1 MHFAIRTINGIL
13 QAEIGRYI
21 KACTENIA
29 RLDRGIPSPEQ
40 IAAGKGGMNA
50 STMAHS
56 HGVVS
61 QAARD
66 LQSVLKVFR
75 ARYGSMLAAMS
86 GKHLCV

>member
-1 MHFAIRTINGIL
+1 MSLLQSAITTTNVIM

-21 KACTENIA
+21 KACTDNIA

-61 QAARD
+61 Q
-66 LQSVLKVFR
+66 SVR
-75 ARYGSMLAAMS
+75 NR
-86 GKHLCV
+86 